1 MGDLLI
7 RNVPD
12 YLREKLA
19 DSARRSGRS
28 LSDEAKRMISK
39 VVLEEKSDPVPSGQ
53 SLLDGIQAA
62 LARIPDEERE
72 EFADIMDGIEAE
84 RKKDFGRPFSFDE

>member
-39 VVLEEKSDPVPSGQ
+39 VVSEEKSEPAPSGK
-53 SLLDGIQAA
+53 SLLDAIQAE
-62 LARIPDEERE
+62 LAGIPDEDRVKL
-72 EFADIMDGIEAE
+72 AGIMEGIEAE